1 MSADSRPPVPR
12 KSTAAVVLLTLAFAV
27 LKLTRVTALPWWQ
40 VLAPLWIA
48 AAVVLATL
56 FALAVAWVYRR

>member
-1 MSADSRPPVPR
+1 MSSDSRPPVPR
-12 KSTAAVVLLTLAFAV
+12 RSITGVVLLTAVFTV
-27 LKLTRVTALPWWQ
+27 LKLTRVTAWPWWQ